1 MIFNEVV
8 NKLELYEP
16 GKPIELIAREYGV
29 EKENIIKLASNENP
43 LGCSPKA
50 LEAIR
55 QSKPELY
62 PDDSY
67 FELKHELASFYGLES
82 ENFIIGSG
90 SDQVIEFAI
99 HGICNKNKGILTAGI
114 TFAMY
119 EIYAK
124 FTDAPVFKTKSAE
137 HNLDELLELY
147 KAHKQNIGIVILCL
161 PNNPL
166 GECADANEIEE
177 FISQIDSDTLVML
190 DCAYMEFAG
199 FKDAKKELNPA
210 KILAKFANVLYLR
223 TFSKAYGLGGMRVGY
238 GIAVPALISTLHK
251 LRAPFNISTPSLG
264 AAIAAIKDQE
274 FVQKTLK
281 NNLSEM
287 KKYEEFAKKHNI
299 KFNDSYTNFITFYM
313 SENKNS
319 SVIAENLLK
328 KGIILRNLKGY
339 GINALRIT
347 IGTPEQNDRLLA
359 ALEAEFA
366 L

>member
-1 MIFNEVV
+1 MIFNEVI

-16 GKPIELIAREYGV
+16 GKPIELIARDYGV

-50 LEAIR
+50 LEAIKA
-55 QSKPELY
+55 SKPELY

-99 HGICNKNKGILTAGI
+99 HALCNKNKGILCAGI

-124 FTDAPVFKTKSAE
+124 FTDSPVFKTKSAE
-137 HNLDELLELY
+137 HDLAELLSLY
-147 KAHKQNIGIVILCL
+147 KAHKENIGIVILCL

-166 GECADANEIEE
+166 GECADASEIEE

-190 DCAYMEFAG
+190 DCAYMEFAA
-199 FKDAKKELNPA
+199 FKDAKKALDPA
-210 KILAKFANVLYLR
+210 RLLAKFSNVLYLR

-238 GIAVPALISTLHK
+238 GIGTPALISVLHK
-251 LRAPFNISTPSLG
+251 LRAPFNISTPSLA
-264 AAIAAIKDQE
+264 AAIAAIKDQD
-274 FVQKTLK
+274 FVNKTLE
-281 NNLSEM
+281 NNLNEM

-299 KFNDSYTNFITFYM
+299 KYTQSYTNFITFYL
-313 SENKNS
+313 SEGKNS
-319 SVIAENLLK
+319 SQIAENLLK
-328 KGIILRNLKGY
+328 KGIILRNLKSY
-339 GINALRIT
+339 NLNAIRIT
-347 IGTPEQNDRLLA
+347 IGTPSQNERLLA
-359 ALEAEFA
+359 ALEEEII
-366 L
+366 